1 MPNYEAGYNMGTINV
16 WFSIDGGSYTSMGS
30 TASNVNSNRN
40 ISASNITSGLKFNTF
55 SVPVYCHNQWHSDAC
70 SNNGARIV
78 NQSLVMSWKVS
89 NPSGTQVGSGDFT
102 TTTNVSMSWSGNGAT
117 GTWTSNTSEKDLLS
131 GVTAS
136 TSANQTYTMDFW
148 YKFQCHMY
156 NSSGNDWGSDV
167 NVWYPGNSQNFK
179 YQFTIPRTTLTVNTS
194 GDDGTATASSGISSS
209 IALNTNYTLTAS
221 EITGYDFTGWTTS
234 DGSITITNASSRT
247 SATVKFTSFT
257 SATITANYTPT
268 NYTITYNN
276 MDGATNHA
284 SNPSNYNIESGVI
297 TLHSPTKI
305 GYIFG
310 GWYSNSGL
318 STPASS
324 IAAGSTGNKVFY
336 AKWIEITLTELSSSP
351 SNGGTGVQTMTVSFK
366 TNVPRDGGYYY
377 RVAEFGGVNAG
388 TTGGGYHLNNMAI
401 TSGDA
406 STPITSSEF
415 STIFFN
421 SSGIYTSAV
430 EIYKGDDVH
439 KRVTFTYGA
448 GSYYTVSFNM
458 NGHGS
463 AISNQSVLSGGTAAT
478 PSPAPTATGY
488 TFGGWYEEAGCTNAF
503 NFSTAITADKTLYA
517 KWTPKTTT
525 VTLDKQSGTGGPATV
540 TATYDA
546 AMPSATMPTRD
557 GYTFGGYYTE
567 TNGGGTQ
574 YYTNTGASARTWNFE
589 DAAKTL
595 YAKWTETKYDVTV
608 SCTNPTAGDFAMAG
622 TYQVGNVTAVR
633 LAAGAPNSG
642 YKWGTWLLGDGV
654 TLVSG
659 SLTNSGEIYVKA
671 TKNSTVTFT
680 YDENLE
686 SEWIVAGG
694 DKIVTTGTTWRTT
707 ADANNKML
715 KKPGHS
721 TESVV
726 YFTVP
731 VSAIC
736 EGDNNGHYQF
746 KIYNTSTGNW
756 YGLGADGSSYHLLK
770 AEDGTEKSL
779 NGNKNIELRAYIL
792 GDYEFKLDYSTATPK
807 LTVTWPSVN
816 QLQIY
821 TANESST
828 GDAAIGNWS
837 WDGTS
842 GTISTKELTLQA
854 KTQYKFKVIYNSD
867 FYGFKTADNPTNP
880 MTIADHTDWRL
891 YDDGGNC
898 YLYAPVTGTY
908 TFRFNSNNSGNTTLT
923 VDFPEA
929 SRIIYGV
936 GTLPG
941 GGAVTVS
948 PSFSSEDYVLK
959 TQAITF
965 TRGDLVAGYA
975 WKGWYNN
982 AEGTGVALGTGATYT
997 SAADTRANNTDFAVY
1012 ACYDYATYSITLDQT
1027 GRATAGSQTSVTGTY
1042 NSAMPD
1048 ISGAGKL
1055 PTAPDGYC
1063 FMGYWD
1069 AANGEGTQYYNA
1081 NGTSAH
1087 VWDKTATATLYAY
1100 FKKAEIVSFTGMS
1113 AAYQPGATVSATAN
1127 ISPSPEGTTIICWR
1141 VLHDN
1146 DTPLDPQPGFTPP
1159 TGSGSSIS
1167 FPAMATSGNYKL
1179 EATLRT
1185 GDACGGGTEL
1195 STYRKEFNVAGS
1207 HDVTILYK
1215 HGDVVIKTATVQSIA
1230 AYEATA
1236 IEAPDIVGFNF
1247 SSWTLGEGIT
1257 KQSGNLDDANITV
1270 TAIYTS
1276 TITAN
1281 YTPKRM
1287 IYFKNTLGWSGVN
1300 VYFYRNNKYWGYGSN
1315 DGKGTGSSTTWT
1327 KDATTPFISGAA
1339 MTQIEGT
1346 DIWYYD
1352 CEGNSIGADVENV
1365 AFTETLQNNYDYFY
1379 STKVVR
1385 RGDYKSS
1392 LPMFVPLEQTPVT
1405 QNTTALYYNE
1415 GYWMNYP
1422 ENTGYRLRI
1431 YNNSSADNS
1440 TGASREYYFPY
1451 SADLQMPL
1459 KLDVELNDAGSIW
1472 FMVYRNDNVLM
1483 GKNYTITQD
1492 YHETKLDKPSIN
1504 KLKLN
1509 PSAPGVYSF
1518 TLSFHDNGGSP
1529 KSYDYYI
1536 NVDYPVSVGDYRIYY
1551 TDNATWSQGSA
1562 HGAGW
1567 AHPSDI
1573 IRKNTGSEAAAD
1585 TVSLF
1590 VSHGSSPSAK
1600 FQYVSAINAS
1610 TGVITWTDVTGGT
1623 IDLSGITEKGVYNF
1637 IVSQPAGGESIEM
1650 SKTEKYTGNYYIRT
1664 DCAGNTK
1671 WDSYRAQDHQM
1682 TYTEF
1687 SMSDANSFGDKFSHY
1702 YAHWCPAGTNIK
1714 FCIANDYSV
1723 CISDTLTQ
1731 DVGNLFDNID
1741 SGGFLKSDGNSNAT
1755 VNIYSA
1761 NVRFMYNETTNKI
1774 SRAYVSAASN
1784 KSRQFLVLK
1793 GNNTMLNEDNS
1804 ALSGEGESAA
1814 NHEAIFVDNENFIY
1828 ERILKIIP
1836 GTRFK
1841 LYACYAK
1848 NPIDVTKAQ
1857 YFRGAYDSGNF
1868 TTDDNS
1874 VVLLSGSGDAQKL
1887 RVIYDFKTNRLVA
1900 AWMPS
1905 DADVSGVLKIDA
1917 DVMILRDHQEAAEC
1931 ITFANGESK
1940 LNGVKTV
1947 YGAMKFNRWTLN
1959 NRARGEGGVEDN
1971 DKDHCDTPEDITR
1984 YHAILSSGE
1993 QKSIYERSL
2002 YFISFPFDVKLSEV
2016 FGFGQYG
2023 THWVIQY
2030 YDGLNRARNGYWLDS
2045 PPNWKYVSPAE
2056 VAQGYT
2062 LNAYQGYLLNINLN
2076 KMAYD
2081 DNTFWAN
2088 NISNVELYFPSKTS
2102 MSSIKQT
2109 EVTIPALEE
2118 EYRCTINRGTAEG
2131 DRRIKD
2137 SFWRCIGV
2145 PSYNEFAGELK
2156 SGNSSGS
2163 TIAWQTSYNTFP
2175 FLYVWNMSDN
2185 TLTAQ
2190 STSNFS
2196 FQPMHAYL
2204 VQIQDAIYWNMV
2216 SATPASTV
2224 ARRVAKEAESEYSW
2238 RLALSRDS
2246 LFEDQTYIR
2255 MSDIE
2260 QITDSF
2266 DFGQDLVKELNSRS
2280 NLYTYIG
2287 YEKVAANSMPIE
2299 REQTTVVPVG
2309 VTIKN
2314 AGEYTFAMPDGTN
2327 GVGVTL
2333 VDTEANVRTS
2343 LSALDYTVSLEAGE
2357 YTGRFVLEISP
2368 VQNTPTDI
2376 EAVSVQPSEVRKVM
2390 IDGILYIVKDGKMY
2404 DARGARVE

>member
-1 MPNYEAGYNMGTINV
+1 MIMTNFKLNLKGQFNNSQTAVNPDSQPTVNRQSRLMYICCLLTLLTLGVGNAWAWYLPGTLRGEWNTNSNNMGSDN
-16 WFSIDGGSYTSMGS
+16 SITFYAVPAGTYEFQLSDGSSWGGNGCIKS
-30 TASNVNSNRN
+30 
-40 ISASNITSGLKFNTF
+40 ISGGTKGTSGSNATITF
-55 SVPVYCHNQWHSDAC
+55 TGTKDVTVTVVDETNWKVSVTISDPTYHIKYNWGGTPGGWAWVEL
-70 SNNGARIV
+70 SNNGDGTYSCNGLYRYNTKAFNYIKKSSDSDDGMYYKDGSSGV
-78 NQSLVMSWKVS
+78 SLVYEPAANDNCVFTFRPSNNNLQIIRCKKVS
-89 NPSGTQVGSGDFT
+89 PTNYIYFINNIGWENPYKYFVIGHDLPSAFSKVYSLSPIEHTQLLYVANT
-102 TTTNVSMSWSGNGAT
+102 TDTWNDAT
-117 GTWTSNTSEKDLLS
+117 YYGFCATNTSWGEGAWGSSNLSNAAKYTRPHIGKLDLAPNKYYHFDTNGNADNNADLI
-131 GVTAS
+131 GTGPLDGITAS
-136 TSANQTYTMDFW
+136 AFKTRLTIGRYVLTTGETNFASSSNNSAGAVSVSGYVMATKNTVSPISANLGSNASTYI
-148 YKFQCHMY
+148 Q
-156 NSSGNDWGSDV
+156 
-167 NVWYPGNSQNFK
+167 PA
-179 YQFTIPRTTLTVNTS
+179 ITS
-194 GDDGTATASSGISSS
+194 EI
-209 IALNTNYTLTAS
+209 TLTAS
-221 EITGYDFTGWTTS
+221 PGAGYTFAGWYTTAPTTLAASTPISTDPTYTYNIGILTGGYHIYAGFIQETSHDVTIQEFCTTTSTEISSSVRAIGEYSYTEITAPEIYGYTFVRWVKSAGIELKDGDLLANTTIHVKTKTS
-234 DGSITITNASSRT
+234 GPYVLTATYTEDLSSPWYVSGAST
-247 SATVKFTSFT
+247 
-257 SATITANYTPT
+257 
-268 NYTITYNN
+268 
-276 MDGATNHA
+276 D
-284 SNPSNYNIESGVI
+284 
-297 TLHSPTKI
+297 
-305 GYIFG
+305 IFG
-310 GWYSNSGL
+310 GWGASGRNMQRQTGHSAEKKFYYTIDATKVINGSTSDSDLEFKIYNSDGDSYRGNSGYWV
-318 STPASS
+318 TRDNYQP
-324 IAAGSTGNKVFY
+324 
-336 AKWIEITLTELSSSP
+336 ELSSS
-351 SNGGTGVQTMTVSFK
+351 SG
-366 TNVPRDGGYYY
+366 
-377 RVAEFGGVNAG
+377 
-388 TTGGGYHLNNMAI
+388 NNMQFRPDAYG
-401 TSGDA
+401 TYVFMLDCESPYSEASPKLTVEFLPKCTVAVTRATAGGEPSMKYKNLYPLTYGGDYV
-406 STPITSSEF
+406 IQGSS
-415 STIFFN
+415 
-421 SSGIYTSAV
+421 
-430 EIYKGDDVH
+430 
-439 KRVTFTYGA
+439 VTFTT
-448 GSYYTVSFNM
+448 TV
-458 NGHGS
+458 
-463 AISNQSVLSGGTAAT
+463 
-478 PSPAPTATGY
+478 ATGY
-488 TFGGWYEEAGCTNAF
+488 TFNHWYKRGSDVALSANTTYTTTIDESPVVMTASYTEIKYNVTVIANPASGGTVTPTEVTLMGQATGGSINATANTGYTFTNWSIVSGSGD
-503 NFSTAITADKTLYA
+503 FSTTGTHSTWSYANTRYRPKAVSTIQANFTANTYTVTYNANGGTGTTANSSHTYDTGKALTANGYA
-517 KWTPKTTT
+517 KTGYTFQGWATTKERADAGTVDYTNSESVTNLSSTQGAT
-525 VTLDKQSGTGGPATV
+525 VTL
-540 TATYDA
+540 
-546 AMPSATMPTRD
+546 
-557 GYTFGGYYTE
+557 
-567 TNGGGTQ
+567 
-574 YYTNTGASARTWNFE
+574 W
-589 DAAKTL
+589 
-595 YAKWTETKYDVTV
+595 
-608 SCTNPTAGDFAMAG
+608 
-622 TYQVGNVTAVR
+622 AV
-633 LAAGAPNSG
+633 
-642 YKWGTWLLGDGV
+642 WQ
-654 TLVSG
+654 
-659 SLTNSGEIYVKA
+659 
-671 TKNSTVTFT
+671 
-680 YDENLE
+680 
-686 SEWIVAGG
+686 
-694 DKIVTTGTTWRTT
+694 
-707 ADANNKML
+707 AN
-715 KKPGHS
+715 
-721 TESVV
+721 
-726 YFTVP
+726 
-731 VSAIC
+731 
-736 EGDNNGHYQF
+736 
-746 KIYNTSTGNW
+746 
-756 YGLGADGSSYHLLK
+756 
-770 AEDGTEKSL
+770 
-779 NGNKNIELRAYIL
+779 
-792 GDYEFKLDYSTATPK
+792 
-807 LTVTWPSVN
+807 
-816 QLQIY
+816 
-821 TANESST
+821 
-828 GDAAIGNWS
+828 
-837 WDGTS
+837 
-842 GTISTKELTLQA
+842 
-854 KTQYKFKVIYNSD
+854 
-867 FYGFKTADNPTNP
+867 
-880 MTIADHTDWRL
+880 
-891 YDDGGNC
+891 
-898 YLYAPVTGTY
+898 TY
-908 TFRFNSNNSGNTTLT
+908 T
-923 VDFPEA
+923 V
-929 SRIIYGV
+929 
-936 GTLPG
+936 
-941 GGAVTVS
+941 
-948 PSFSSEDYVLK
+948 
-959 TQAITF
+959 
-965 TRGDLVAGYA
+965 
-975 WKGWYNN
+975 
-982 AEGTGVALGTGATYT
+982 
-997 SAADTRANNTDFAVY
+997 
-1012 ACYDYATYSITLDQT
+1012 TLDQT

-1063 FMGYWD
+1063 FMGYYD
-1069 AANGEGTQYYNA
+1069 ALEPLGTKYYNSD
-1081 NGTSAH
+1081 GTSAH
-1087 VWDKTATATLYAY
+1087 VWDKTVATTLYAY

-1127 ISPSPEGTTIICWR
+1127 ISPSPTGTTIICWR

-1146 DTPLDPQPGFTPP
+1146 DTPLDPQPTFTPA
-1159 TGSGSSIS
+1159 TGTGSSIS

-1185 GDACGGGTEL
+1185 GEACGGGTLL
-1195 STYRKEFNVAGS
+1195 STHTQNFNVAGS

-1431 YNNSSADNS
+1431 YNNSSANNS

-1492 YHETKLDKPSIN
+1492 YHETKLDKPSTN

-1567 AHPSDI
+1567 SHPSDI

-1637 IVSQPAGGESIEM
+1637 IVSQPAGGESIGL

-1714 FCIANDYSV
+1714 FCIANDYSTSV
-1723 CISDTLTQ
+1723 SDTLIQ
-1731 DVGNLFDNID
+1731 DVNNLFDNID

-1784 KSRQFLVLK
+1784 KARQFLVLK

-1868 TTDDNS
+1868 TTDENS

-1905 DADVSGVLKIDA
+1905 DVAVSGVLKIDA

-1940 LNGVKTV
+1940 LDGVKTV

-1971 DKDHCDTPEDITR
+1971 DKDRCDTPEDITR

-2216 SATPASTV
+2216 SATPASIV
-2224 ARRVAKEAESEYSW
+2224 ARRVAKEAESEYNW

-2260 QITDSF
+2260 QITDNF

-2299 REQTTVVPVG
+2299 REQTMVVPVG

-2314 AGEYTFAMPDGTN
+2314 AGEYTFAMPEGTN

-2368 VQNTPTDI
+2368 IQNTPTDLGN
-2376 EAVSVQPSEVRKVM
+2376 VQGDNVQGTKARKVM

>member
-1 MPNYEAGYNMGTINV
+1 MIMTNFKLNLTGQFSNSQTAANPTEVGPATVNRRSRLMSVLCLLTLLTIGVGNVWGYNYK
-16 WFSIDGGSYTSMGS
+16 SDHGGFWENGGVVLTWSKNGASSVTTLNS
-30 TASNVNSNRN
+30 TAIASSGNSG
-40 ISASNITSGLKFNTF
+40 ALSNITTGLSLNQIQVKGWNTDHYGNICEAT
-55 SVPVYCHNQWHSDAC
+55 VYCDLYKGSSKIDGFSWSTDTKSWS
-70 SNNGARIV
+70 SNNCTFTMTPNKDFFSLTTGPGNYSFRVYAKITGADTDDYYGD
-78 NQSLVMSWKVS
+78 VS
-89 NPSGTQVGSGDFT
+89 YKGCENK
-102 TTTNVSMSWSGNGAT
+102 
-117 GTWTSNTSEKDLLS
+117 TW
-131 GVTAS
+131 
-136 TSANQTYTMDFW
+136 W
-148 YKFQCHMY
+148 YNKE
-156 NSSGNDWGSDV
+156 NSS
-167 NVWYPGNSQNFK
+167 Y
-179 YQFTIPRTTLTVNTS
+179 YEITFTIPSKNLTVAGAENGNTVS
-194 GDDGTATASSGISSS
+194 GSQTGITKGTAYTITA
-209 IALNTNYTLTAS
+209 TPT
-221 EITGYDFTGWTTS
+221 TGYTFTGWTATS
-234 DGSITITNASSRT
+234 GGSSITIADASS
-247 SATVKFTSFT
+247 
-257 SATITANYTPT
+257 P
-268 NYTITYNN
+268 
-276 MDGATNHA
+276 
-284 SNPSNYNIESGVI
+284 
-297 TLHSPTKI
+297 
-305 GYIFG
+305 
-310 GWYSNSGL
+310 
-318 STPASS
+318 
-324 IAAGSTGNKVFY
+324 
-336 AKWIEITLTELSSSP
+336 
-351 SNGGTGVQTMTVSFK
+351 
-366 TNVPRDGGYYY
+366 
-377 RVAEFGGVNAG
+377 
-388 TTGGGYHLNNMAI
+388 
-401 TSGDA
+401 
-406 STPITSSEF
+406 
-415 STIFFN
+415 
-421 SSGIYTSAV
+421 
-430 EIYKGDDVH
+430 
-439 KRVTFTYGA
+439 
-448 GSYYTVSFNM
+448 
-458 NGHGS
+458 
-463 AISNQSVLSGGTAAT
+463 
-478 PSPAPTATGY
+478 
-488 TFGGWYEEAGCTNAF
+488 
-503 NFSTAITADKTLYA
+503 
-517 KWTPKTTT
+517 TTT
-525 VTLDKQSGTGGPATV
+525 VTFNNYSNDATV
-540 TATYDA
+540 TANFVAEETHNVTIQYFWEDNESNRTSIKS
-546 AMPSATMPTRD
+546 SATESAVGVTTARSITAPDIAGYEFWYWELETGLTNKSANTTTNPISIVTKTSGTYTLKAIYKEVLESTYYLVGDATNSLFPGWDAGD
-557 GYTFGGYYTE
+557 GYMLT
-567 TNGGGTQ
+567 
-574 YYTNTGASARTWNFE
+574 
-589 DAAKTL
+589 
-595 YAKWTETKYDVTV
+595 KW
-608 SCTNPTAGDFAMAG
+608 
-622 TYQVGNVTAVR
+622 
-633 LAAGAPNSG
+633 SG
-642 YKWGTWLLGDGV
+642 YST
-654 TLVSG
+654 S
-659 SLTNSGEIYVKA
+659 TNVYYYL
-671 TKNSTVTFT
+671 TVTQAQ
-680 YDENLE
+680 
-686 SEWIVAGG
+686 V
-694 DKIVTTGTTWRTT
+694 
-707 ADANNKML
+707 DANY
-715 KKPGHS
+715 
-721 TESVV
+721 E
-726 YFTVP
+726 Y
-731 VSAIC
+731 
-736 EGDNNGHYQF
+736 EF
-746 KIYNTSTGNW
+746 KIYNSAGANDNAKWIGKGTSTTQ
-756 YGLGADGSSYHLLK
+756 YTFSKTIGSLTK
-770 AEDGTEKSL
+770 AETLATTGTNNLKFKPNVAGE
-779 NGNKNIELRAYIL
+779 
-792 GDYEFKLDYSTATPK
+792 YEFKVDYSTATSPV
-807 LTVTWPSVN
+807 LTIKWPEVN
-816 QLQIY
+816 KLQI
-821 TANESST
+821 
-828 GDAAIGNWS
+828 
-837 WDGTS
+837 TS
-842 GTISTKELTLQA
+842 GVTGAAEGYYDWDSQSGTVYSKAFTISALGRISA
-854 KTQYKFKVIYNSD
+854 KIIYESD
-867 FYGFKTADNPTNP
+867 YYACNVTSD
-880 MTIADHTDWRL
+880 MTISDHANWRL
-891 YDDGGNC
+891 YDIDHSANIC
-898 YLYAPVTGTY
+898 NVYAPVTGTY

-948 PSFSSEDYVLK
+948 PSFASEDYVLK

-975 WKGWYNN
+975 WKGWFNN

-1063 FMGYWD
+1063 FMGYYD
-1069 AANGEGTQYYNA
+1069 ALEPLGTKYYNSD
-1081 NGTSAH
+1081 GTSAH
-1087 VWDKTATATLYAY
+1087 VWDKTVATTLYAY

-1127 ISPSPEGTTIICWR
+1127 ISPSPAGTTIICWR

-1146 DTPLDPQPGFTPP
+1146 DTPLDPQPTFTPA
-1159 TGSGSSIS
+1159 TGTGSSIS

-1185 GDACGGGTEL
+1185 GEDCGGGTLL
-1195 STYRKEFNVAGS
+1195 STRTQNFNVAGS

-1257 KQSGNLDDANITV
+1257 KQSGNLTDANITV
-1270 TAIYTS
+1270 TAVYTS

-1281 YTPKRM
+1281 YIPKRM
-1287 IYFKNTLGWSGVN
+1287 IYFKNTLGWNSVN
-1300 VYFYRNNKYWGYGSN
+1300 VYFYRNDKYWGYGS
-1315 DGKGTGSSTTWT
+1315 DSGKGTGSSSIWT

-1459 KLDVELNDAGSIW
+1459 KLDVELNNAGSIW

-1492 YHETKLDKPSIN
+1492 YHETKLDKPSTN
-1504 KLKLN
+1504 KLQLN
-1509 PSAPGVYSF
+1509 PSAAGVYSF

-1562 HGAGW
+1562 HAAGW
-1567 AHPSDI
+1567 SHSSDA

-1623 IDLSGITEKGVYNF
+1623 IDLSRITEKGVYNF

-1714 FCIANDYSV
+1714 FCIANDYSSSV
-1723 CISDTLTQ
+1723 SDTLIQ

-1755 VNIYSA
+1755 ANIYSA

-1784 KSRQFLVLK
+1784 KARQFLVLK
-1793 GNNTMLNEDNS
+1793 GNNTMQNEDNS

-1841 LYACYAK
+1841 LYACYAT

-1931 ITFANGESK
+1931 ITFENGESK
-1940 LNGVKTV
+1940 LDGVKTV

-2102 MSSIKQT
+2102 MSSIQQT

-2216 SATPASTV
+2216 SATPASIV
-2224 ARRVAKEAESEYSW
+2224 ARRVAKEAESEYNW

-2287 YEKVAANSMPIE
+2287 YEKVAANSMPVE

-2314 AGEYTFAMPDGTN
+2314 AGEYTFAMPEGTN

-2368 VQNTPTDI
+2368 IQNTPTDLGN
-2376 EAVSVQPSEVRKVM
+2376 VPSDQGQSTKAQKVL
-2390 IDGILYIVKDGKMY
+2390 IDGILYIVKDGKIY